1 MKPPDPTVI
10 VLSLLVSVLGV
21 ALAFVA
27 IRSSSR
33 AVDVRVTCEARP

>member
-10 VLSLLVSVLGV
+10 VLALLVSVLGV

-27 IRSSSR
+27 IRASNR
-33 AVDVRVTCEARP
+33 AVDVRVTCEVRQ